1 MKMSHLEVFFH
12 YFFPNSA
19 IISATDGAPRIFAH
33 HLMLRCDSNP
43 DTTANRP
50 LTTHPDNSSPTTG
63 PLDNSSTKYIYMY
76 IYIYIWTTCPLD
88 NSSPG
93 PLLDLT

>member
-1 MKMSHLEVFFH
+1 MSYENVSPGSFFH

-50 LTTHPDNSSPTTG
+50 LTTHPDNSSPTTL
-63 PLDNSSTKYIYMY
+63 PRQLV
-76 IYIYIWTTCPLD
+76 PQQLV
-88 NSSPG
+88 P
-93 PLLDLT
+93 